1 MKHEKRRRTAL
12 RAFPARR
19 SVPRDLCLSNS
30 CNTIQGI
37 TSTGLPTPGER
48 ERGGMS
54 EGGREREREGE
65 RGRERERGGGG
76 GGGGGVSEGGREGE
90 REGASSETFQ
100 WDLP

>member
-19 SVPRDLCLSNS
+19 PVPRDLCLSNS

-48 ERGGMS
+48 EREGVS
-54 EGGREREREGE
+54 EGGRERERE
-65 RGRERERGGGG
+65 RGGVRERER
-76 GGGGGVSEGGREGE
+76 EREREGE